1 LTYETWDLLVV
12 GGGGSGLSAA
22 VEAAKLGS
30 SVLLVDKLANIG
42 GATGMSVGTI
52 SAAGTALQAA
62 AGIDDDTDTHLK
74 DYLKLIPSGKTSSDY
89 DLELT
94 RLLIDSAPGVLDH
107 MTSLG
112 LQYTGPHP
120 EPPHSVPR
128 MHSLAPESTAYISTL
143 RAEAEGAG
151 VSIRTRVRMVELTK
165 EGPDE
170 VSGAVLVDLAS
181 GKRVHVRA
189 RKGIVLAA
197 GYFSANQILARRYGR
212 PRELDSADSL
222 PPHATGDGIVAA
234 TAIGAEV
241 AGMDGGS
248 SLSFRTPYPPYVRPE
263 PSLFNAGAILVNS
276 EGQRFSNELSS
287 PEVEAAQQPSGASFI
302 IFDTALAEQIASP
315 DEDSGPGRDGW
326 HQHQKLFLSTFP
338 GIAYAYIEDYRY
350 KTSYFYESGTAQGL
364 ARLISIPHNAL
375 KKTLDTYNDFVRN
388 NLSDPFGRPR
398 PGAGLSKPPFYAI
411 GPLRTSV
418 SSGGGLKV
426 DTRMRVLDKS
436 GTPISR
442 LFAAG
447 INAASNTFIAG
458 HGHALV
464 WAFAT
469 GQIAGKNAATI
480 PSHTLGDQG
489 N

>member
-1 LTYETWDLLVV
+1 MTYETWDLLVV

-42 GATGMSVGTI
+42 GATGISVGTI

-74 DYLKLIPSGKTSSDY
+74 DYLKLIPSGKTSADY

-94 RLLIDSAPGVLDH
+94 RLLIESAPGVLDH
-107 MTSLG
+107 MTGLG

-128 MHSLAPESTAYISTL
+128 MHSLVPGSSAYISTL

-170 VSGAVLVDLAS
+170 VSGAILVDLAS
-181 GKRVHVRA
+181 GKRIHVRA

-212 PRELDSADSL
+212 PQELDSVDSL

-287 PEVEAAQQPSGASFI
+287 PEAEAAQQPAGASFI

-315 DEDSGPGRDGW
+315 NEDSWPGRDGW

-338 GIAYAYIEDYRY
+338 GIAYAYIEDYRD

-375 KKTLDTYNDFVRN
+375 IKTLDAYNDFVRN

-398 PGAGLSKPPFYAI
+398 PRAGLSKPPFYAI

-480 PSHTLGDQG
+480 PSATLRSSR
-489 N
+489 

>member
-30 SVLLVDKLANIG
+30 SVLIVDKLANIG

-52 SAAGTALQAA
+52 SAAGTALQSA

-74 DYLKLIPSGKTSSDY
+74 DYLKLIPSGKNSTDY

-94 RLLIDSAPGVLDH
+94 RLLIESAPGVLDH
-107 MTSLG
+107 MASLG

-128 MHSLAPESTAYISTL
+128 MHSLISGSSTYISVL
-143 RAEAEGAG
+143 RAEAERAG
-151 VSIRTRVRMVELTK
+151 VSIRTRVRMVELAR
-165 EGPDE
+165 EGAGE
-170 VSGAVLVDLAS
+170 VSGAILVDLTS
-181 GKRVHVRA
+181 GKRVHVRT
-189 RKGIVLAA
+189 RKGVILAA
-197 GYFSANQILARRYGR
+197 GYFSANQILARKYGR
-212 PRELDSADSL
+212 PRELDSAYSL
-222 PPHATGDGIVAA
+222 PPQATGDGIIAA

-241 AGMDGGS
+241 AGMEGGS
-248 SLSFRTPYPPYVRPE
+248 SLSFRTPCPPYVRPE
-263 PSLFNAGAILVNS
+263 PSLFDAGAILVNS

-287 PEVEAAQQPSGASFI
+287 PEVEASRQPEGASFI
-302 IFDTALAEQIASP
+302 IFDTSLAEKIASP
-315 DEDSGPGRDGW
+315 NEDFGPGRDGW
-326 HQHQKLFLSTFP
+326 YRHQKLFLSTFP
-338 GIAYAYIEDYRY
+338 SIAYAYIEDYRD

-364 ARLISIPHNAL
+364 ARLISIPHNVF
-375 KKTLDTYNDFVRN
+375 KNTLDTYNDLARN
-388 NLSDPFGRPR
+388 NLSDPFGRPQPR
-398 PGAGLSKPPFYAI
+398 VGLSNPPFYAI
-411 GPLRTSV
+411 GPLQTSI
-418 SSGGGLKV
+418 SSGGGLKI

-480 PSHTLGDQG
+480 PTLTLVD
-489 N
+489 